1 MKTSEL
7 LINIDESSFSRLMKI
22 EYSWIRKGED
32 ETISNIGFSS
42 SMSMISAITSNG
54 SILSWWSADTISSN
68 IFGGFIKSLKEFV
81 MNKLRVP
88 LDKVLIILDNAAIH
102 KSKQMKKLYI
112 EEGLRVLFLPAYS
125 PELAP
130 IEKFFSRIKRNVL
143 KEASGKLLNWRSDS
157 AMKILNRVI
166 MRTTRED
173 IIRLWSTF
181 TKEVDN
187 WLENLANI
195 I

>member
-1 MKTSEL
+1 
-7 LINIDESSFSRLMKI
+7 
-22 EYSWIRKGED
+22 
-32 ETISNIGFSS
+32 
-42 SMSMISAITSNG
+42 
-54 SILSWWSADTISSN
+54 
-68 IFGGFIKSLKEFV
+68 

-88 LDKVLIILDNAAIH
+88 LVKVLIILGNAAIH

-130 IEKFFSRIKRNVL
+130 IEKFFSRIKRYVL

-166 MRTTRED
+166 MRTTREN
-173 IIRLWSTF
+173 IIRYWSTF

-187 WLENLANI
+187 
-195 I
+195 